1 MKILKKENR
10 IISMNDDLYDSMFLE
25 ELEARLETDPIM
37 SGGLINLMEG
47 QDDVICNCNYHVCA
61 CDHEIVECD
70 CNYHICGSDN

>member
-1 MKILKKENR
+1 
-10 IISMNDDLYDSMFLE
+10 
-25 ELEARLETDPIM
+25 
-37 SGGLINLMEG
+37 MEG